1 VGEKAL
7 GFETLE
13 AEVVAGAEPDVEDGG
28 GGTGELAAAGDLED
42 GVAGADD
49 VGEEGGGGGAFFAG
63 AAAVVGAG
71 AAGAGVAL
79 GEGFAGEDLEW
90 GDGEFFD
97 GWGIEG
103 APAVWG
109 EVIDAA
115 EVGCELGGEGWVD
128 GTGHAVDGEGGA
140 LGREALG
147 WGAACGGGEPAVELR
162 DAVGGKHGSGRF
174 EDGGLGSRAGLLRVR
189 CEVLCRN
196 WGWVWRGCGGGN
208 SASVHAMFPGGGVK
222 FRLGGR

>member
-1 VGEKAL
+1 MGEEAL

-28 GGTGELAAAGDLED
+28 GEVCELAAAGDLED

-63 AAAVVGAG
+63 TAAVAWAG

-79 GEGFAGEDLEW
+79 GEGFTGEDLER

-97 GWGIEG
+97 GLGIEG
-103 APAVWG
+103 APAVGG

-115 EVGCELGGEGWVD
+115 EVGGELGGEGWVD

-140 LGREALG
+140 TG
-147 WGAACGGGEPAVELR
+147 WLVEGLGAA
-162 DAVGGKHGSGRF
+162 
-174 EDGGLGSRAGLLRVR
+174 
-189 CEVLCRN
+189 
-196 WGWVWRGCGGGN
+196 
-208 SASVHAMFPGGGVK
+208 
-222 FRLGGR
+222 